1 MKVTLKTIAQEAGL
15 SITTVSRA
23 LAGYDDVNEATRQ
36 RVIAIAKRLGYQPN
50 LAARHLRSKQTHTIG
65 MVIPLT
71 SYYSDP
77 FFMELLSGVGRQAA
91 EYGYD
96 LLLSAQQPGEEEL
109 NAYRR
114 MVASSRIDG
123 VIVARVWKDDPRIA
137 FLKEAQHPF
146 VAFGRSN
153 DGNYPHID
161 VDGLSGML
169 QLMRH
174 LIERGHRRIA
184 LILSPAN
191 LVFTAVRYQGY
202 AQGLAEAGLPLRQN
216 YLVEADL
223 SQEGGCAAAHR
234 LLALP
239 DPPTAIVACNDT
251 MAIGALEAARARG
264 LKVGCDIA
272 VAGFDDIPLAAH
284 TDPPLTTV
292 RQPIYE
298 IGRRA
303 FDMLIRVIR
312 REPLPEPYVLIRP
325 KLIVRESTGGA
336 PSASEQV
343 AV

>member
-23 LAGYDDVNEATRQ
+23 LAGYDDVNEETRQ
-36 RVIAIAKRLGYQPN
+36 RVIAIARRLGYQPN

-71 SYYSDP
+71 SYFSDP

-109 NAYRR
+109 IAYRR

-137 FLKEAQHPF
+137 FLREAQHPF
-146 VAFGRSN
+146 VAFGRSG
-153 DGNYPHID
+153 DGDYPYID
-161 VDGLSGML
+161 VDGLSGMR
-169 QLMRH
+169 QLVRH
-174 LIERGHRRIA
+174 LVERGHRRIA

-191 LVFTAVRYQGY
+191 LVFTAVRYEGY
-202 AQGLAEAGLPLRQN
+202 AQGLAEAGLPIRQD

-223 SQEGGCAAAHR
+223 SQEDGCAAAHR
-234 LLALP
+234 LLTLP
-239 DPPTAIVACNDT
+239 DPPTAIIACNDT
-251 MAIGALEAARARG
+251 MAIGAMEAARERG
-264 LKVGCDIA
+264 LKVGRDLAI
-272 VAGFDDIPLAAH
+272 AGFDDIPTAAH

-292 RQPIYE
+292 RQPIYD

-303 FDMLIRVIR
+303 LDMLIRVIR
-312 REPLPEPYVLIRP
+312 HEPLEEPHVLLNPELV
-325 KLIVRESTGGA
+325 VRASTGSGLL
-336 PSASEQV
+336 
-343 AV
+343 

>member
-23 LAGYDDVNEATRQ
+23 LAGYDDVNEETRR
-36 RVIAIAKRLGYQPN
+36 RVIDIARRLGYQPN
-50 LAARHLRSKQTHTIG
+50 LAARHLRSKQTRTVG

-71 SYYSDP
+71 SYFSDP

-109 NAYRR
+109 IAYRR

-153 DGNYPHID
+153 AGDYPYID
-161 VDGLSGML
+161 VDGLSGMR
-169 QLMRH
+169 QLVRH
-174 LIERGHRRIA
+174 LVERGHRHIA

-191 LVFTAVRYQGY
+191 LVFTAVRYEGY
-202 AQGLAEAGLPLRQN
+202 TQGLAEAGIPVRQD

-234 LLALP
+234 LLTLP
-239 DPPTAIVACNDT
+239 DPPTAIIACNDT
-251 MAIGALEAARARG
+251 MAIGAMEAARERG
-264 LKVGCDIA
+264 LRVGRDLAI
-272 VAGFDDIPLAAH
+272 AGFDDIPLAAH

-292 RQPIYE
+292 RQPIYD

-303 FDMLIRVIR
+303 LDMLIRVIR
-312 REPLPEPYVLIRP
+312 HEPLEEPHVLINP
-325 KLIVRESTGGA
+325 QLIVRASTGGHS
-336 PSASEQV
+336 P
-343 AV
+343 